1 MDKTKPS
8 AAPGTDWTQLLAD
21 PDLAK
26 NLGKLLQTYRDAPPE
41 RREEALL
48 AAMREIK
55 QASSST
61 SGVTPA
67 VTISSE
73 PPPQP
78 VPTSAASSPPFE
90 PDIFSPNWAQD
101 RRRHLR
107 IKCFVAVELRV
118 EGAAG
123 PAGLGT
129 SALGRRGFAGTRG
142 GGFDSGTGAGSG
154 VGAGSG

>member
-1 MDKTKPS
+1 MSNAKPNT
-8 AAPGTDWTQLLAD
+8 AVGTDWTGLLAD
-21 PDLAK
+21 PDLAR

-55 QASSST
+55 QGSSSS

-67 VTISSE
+67 VTASVE

-101 RRRHLR
+101 
-107 IKCFVAVELRV
+107 
-118 EGAAG
+118 
-123 PAGLGT
+123 
-129 SALGRRGFAGTRG
+129 
-142 GGFDSGTGAGSG
+142 
-154 VGAGSG
+154 